1 MIVNN
6 RDETAIMIARLLL
19 RLLPVLAPS
28 ITAAEP
34 RVLELYTYEA
44 PPYQSQA
51 QVLDQ
56 RVSVAGETVD
66 TVTCAARQ
74 AGWSV
79 RIRLTPQNRAL
90 HELRRN
96 MIDGY
101 FAIDAST
108 DLDTAARRSD
118 PVALEK
124 WYFFSTETQP
134 NPEQGRIGVVD
145 GSNELAW
152 LESEGLNDVLTVTT
166 PEQLLALLNRR
177 RIDAALMDRRLM
189 EELDGPTGEYLE
201 TMHMQ
206 FVRYAPLYLYM
217 SQDFVARHPGFLT
230 AFNRAL
236 PDCQNG
242 AITLSSAEYDHALHI
257 AGNLVEDLADR
268 VNLQQAIADGPAI
281 EKLGEIR
288 NIDRQWRARA
298 LDDPTSLARE
308 ILALP
313 ASEALRAWKTERT
326 DVVTEVLVINRSGT
340 IAAMSRLSSDF
351 WQGDEPKFTRLTE
364 GARGAGK
371 LYISPIR
378 YDASTARFQIMVS
391 APVAPVTGGKPF
403 GVVVLGLDAEK
414 ALRARSL

>member
-6 RDETAIMIARLLL
+6 RDETTIMIARLL

-28 ITAAEP
+28 ITVAEP

-44 PPYQSQA
+44 PPYQLQT

-56 RVSVAGETVD
+56 RVSVAGETVN
-66 TVTCAARQ
+66 TVTCAVRQ

-152 LESEGLNDVLTVTT
+152 LESEGLNDALTVTT
-166 PEQLLALLNRR
+166 PEQLLALLNRH
-177 RIDAALMDRRLM
+177 RIDAALMDRRVM
-189 EELDGPTGEYLE
+189 EALDGPTGEYLE

-206 FVRYAPLYLYM
+206 FARYAPLYLYLNRQFDA
-217 SQDFVARHPGFLT
+217 SHPGFMP
-230 AFNRAL
+230 AFNQAL
-236 PDCQNG
+236 PDCMEEH
-242 AITLSSAEYDHALHI
+242 IMLSSTERRLAGHLAKSLLQELALR
-257 AGNLVEDLADR
+257 VDL
-268 VNLQQAIADGPAI
+268 LQAVTDGPSI
-281 EKLGEIR
+281 E
-288 NIDRQWRARA
+288 NIDEIQEIDRDWQA
-298 LDDPTSLARE
+298 LAPEKATPLAQQ
-308 ILALP
+308 ILELP
-313 ASEALRAWKTERT
+313 ASKALQAWAANYPNL
-326 DVVTEVLVINRSGT
+326 VTEVLLINGSGT
-340 IAAMSRLSSDF
+340 IIAMSRLSSDF
-351 WQGDEPKFTRLTE
+351 WQGDEPKFQRLVDRAP
-364 GARGAGK
+364 GDSD

-378 YDASTARFQIMVS
+378 YDSSTARFQIIVS
-391 APVAPVTGGKPF
+391 APVSGDGGSSVS
-403 GVVVLGLDAEK
+403 GVIAIGLDVASALSAAEGQ
-414 ALRARSL
+414 

>member
-6 RDETAIMIARLLL
+6 RDETTIMIARLL

-28 ITAAEP
+28 ITVAEP

-44 PPYQSQA
+44 PPYQLQT

-66 TVTCAARQ
+66 TVTCAVRQ

-152 LESEGLNDVLTVTT
+152 LESEGLNDALTVTT
-166 PEQLLALLNRR
+166 PEQLLALLNRH
-177 RIDAALMDRRLM
+177 RIDAALMDRRVM

-217 SQDFVARHPGFLT
+217 SQDFSARYPGFLT

-242 AITLSSAEYDHALHI
+242 AIALSSSEREHALQI
-257 AGNLVEDLADR
+257 ASKLVEDLADR
-268 VNLQQAIADGPAI
+268 VDLQQAIANGPAI
-281 EKLGEIR
+281 EEPSDIR
-288 NIDRQWRARA
+288 HIDRQWRALA
-298 LDDPTSLARE
+298 PEKPTPLARE
-308 ILALP
+308 ILELP
-313 ASEALRAWKTERT
+313 ASEALRTWKAETT
-326 DVVTEVLVINRSGT
+326 DVVTEVLVINGSGT

-364 GARGAGK
+364 GARGASQ

-414 ALRARSL
+414 TLRARSL